1 VKSKLPE
8 TNEELMLQKLETLVK
23 LQAFGLTSR
32 FESQKEKILFLNK
45 VGMKPKEIAELIDST
60 PNAVS
65 VTILKAKKPKKASV
79 ATDPESNANSAV
91 GEDGE
96 Q

>member
-1 VKSKLPE
+1 
-8 TNEELMLQKLETLVK
+8 MLQKLETLVK
-23 LQAFGLTSR
+23 LQAFSLTTR
-32 FESQKEKILFLNK
+32 FESQKEKILFLKK

-65 VTILKAKKPKKASV
+65 VAIFQSKKPKVGKAKV
-79 ATDPESNANSAV
+79 EKTESSDEIKEEAES
-91 GEDGE
+91 G

>member
-1 VKSKLPE
+1 MSE
-8 TNEELMLQKLETLVK
+8 TNDELMLQKLDTLVR
-23 LQAFGLTSR
+23 LQAFALTSR

-65 VTILKAKKPKKASV
+65 VAISQSKKPKAK
-79 ATDPESNANSAV
+79 SAKSDV
-91 GEDGE
+91 GSSIEEMNGSE
-96 Q
+96 